1 MLDLGSNTF
10 HLAIV
15 SLDDAGQI
23 HVLDS
28 QKENLRLAEAVEDGY
43 IPDSFFKKASD
54 ALQAMKAIGQ
64 SYHAEFR
71 LIATQAIRAAA
82 NRQEFMEHI
91 LQSTGLKLE
100 IIDGVEEARLSYF
113 GVIQSLSFG
122 QDLVLSVDVGGASTE
137 IAVGRGT
144 ECQYLSS
151 LKMGA
156 LLISKRFLFGKKATP
171 ESLEELRQS
180 IESRLGPIE
189 EDIGSIQIEQA
200 AATSGTAKALA
211 RMIHWDRTKA
221 DLEDPHGFRFS
232 AQELFAIESE
242 LLQLIDADR
251 IALRWGLDSR
261 RADIILAGVLILS
274 SLTRLLKIQQWSVST
289 SGLREGVAIDTYT
302 RKGLL
307 PMSRW
312 QDLRWHSVQG
322 FARKLKL
329 DVTFAQSMS
338 DLALR
343 IFDAL
348 AVFPEFSR
356 MLQDSLLD
364 RELLKDAAFLLESGK
379 FINFSSYH
387 KHSYYLIAESN
398 LLGFT
403 QEEKHLIALTN
414 RFARKSP
421 LRPNKNESLPYVD
434 GNVHRINFLSSC
446 LRIARCLLRTRQP
459 KVKGFKVTGKSGNYT
474 LYIQFL
480 PRARIEA
487 EKLAIRKEL
496 KNLEKA
502 LDCNLDASMTQ
513 DEE

>member
-1 MLDLGSNTF
+1 M
-10 HLAIV
+10 

-23 HVLDS
+23 HVIDS
-28 QKENLRLAEAVEDGY
+28 QKENLRLAEVIEDGF
-43 IPDSFFKKASD
+43 IPHSFFTKASD
-54 ALQAMKAIGQ
+54 ALLAMKGIGQ

-71 LIATQAIRAAA
+71 LIATQAIRAAE
-82 NRQEFMEHI
+82 NKLEFIEHI
-91 LQSTGLKLE
+91 QQSTGFKLE

-122 QDLVLSVDVGGASTE
+122 QDSVLSVDVGGASTE

-144 ECQYLSS
+144 DCQYLSS

-156 LLISKRFLFGKKATP
+156 LLLSKRFLFDNKVST

-180 IESRLGPIE
+180 IESRISPIE
-189 EDIGSIQIEQA
+189 EDLSTFTIEQA

-211 RMIHWDRTKA
+211 RMIHWDRTKT
-221 DLEDPHGFRFS
+221 DLEDPHGFRFTS
-232 AQELFAIESE
+232 QELLAIEGE
-242 LLQLIDADR
+242 LLQIIDSNR
-251 IALRWGLDSR
+251 IALRWGLDIR

-274 SLTRLLKIQQWSVST
+274 CLTRSLKISQWSVST

-322 FARKLKL
+322 FARKLRL
-329 DVTFAQSMS
+329 DTPFAQAMS

-343 IFDAL
+343 IFDAF
-348 AVFPEFSR
+348 VVYPEFNR
-356 MLQDSLLD
+356 MLHENLLD

-379 FINFSSYH
+379 FISFSSYH

-403 QEEKHLIALTN
+403 QEEKHIIALTN
-414 RFARKSP
+414 RFARKSQAK
-421 LRPNKNESLPYVD
+421 PNKVEALPYLD
-434 GNVHRINFLSSC
+434 GNITRINFLSSC

-459 KVKGFKVTGKSGNYT
+459 KIKGFKVSGKNNS
-474 LYIQFL
+474 YIMHILFQ
-480 PRARIEA
+480 PRVRIEA
-487 EKLAIRKEL
+487 EKLAIKKEL
-496 KNLEKA
+496 RNLEKA
-502 LDCNLDASMTQ
+502 LDCTLESNMTQ
-513 DEE
+513 EEE